1 MAEALAK
8 KKRIRAGH
16 GASATRTTREVEDI
30 FSSQAPDK
38 ERLALLGFTFNEKLE
53 TIKTLDS
60 EVIELIE
67 NEETLAAE
75 IEQAENYKESIF
87 SALIGPAPAM
97 FSNARWNSASRRP
110 TSDPRCLFEPR
121 GPSEA
126 PIALLRWRPDTVDEL
141 LGILRVCRSG
151 GRGVVRYRKVQLSEL
166 TTKTLGP

>member
-1 MAEALAK
+1 MAEALGK

-16 GASATRTTREVEDI
+16 GAFATRTTRQVEDI

-75 IEQAENYKESIF
+75 IEQAENESIF

-121 GPSEA
+121 GLSEA

-166 TTKTLGP
+166 TAKTFGP